1 MTVSSLL
8 IFIENEVEIL
18 DHLLAV
24 VVSHNCI
31 FDEVNLFVPEGTKI
45 GIGVVVDNG
54 MWDQSFKA
62 MECLPKL

>member
-8 IFIENEVEIL
+8 IFVENEVEIL

-24 VVSHNCI
+24 GVSHNCI

-54 MWDQSFKA
+54 MWDQSLKA
-62 MECLPKL
+62 KECLPKL